1 MSQRKRSGERRE
13 GAPDE
18 PARPA
23 SGADGGPPAGPN
35 TPLGADKAD
44 GQLPTEGAPA
54 GGDEAP
60 EGEAPIEDAPHE
72 GERADGEPEA
82 TAAEGEPEAPVAERD
97 EYLAL
102 AQRTKADFENYR
114 KRATRELAAAGVRGK
129 AELARGLL
137 PVVDNLERAL
147 ESADENEA
155 GLADGVRLVL
165 SELIAALERNGVS
178 PIQPLG
184 EAFDPNL
191 HEALST
197 RAENGAEAGVV
208 LDVVQKGYRLE
219 GTVLRPARVVVSA

>member
-1 MSQRKRSGERRE
+1 VSQRKRSAERRE

-23 SGADGGPPAGPN
+23 SGEDGRPPAGPKA
-35 TPLGADKAD
+35 PLASGTAD
-44 GQLPTEGAPA
+44 GQGPTEGAPPLE
-54 GGDEAP
+54 DVP
-60 EGEAPIEDAPHE
+60 EGEVPIVDPPDEAE
-72 GERADGEPEA
+72 GAEGEPEA
-82 TAAEGEPEAPVAERD
+82 TAAGGPEAPEAERD

-129 AELARGLL
+129 AALARELL

-147 ESADENEA
+147 ESADEAEA